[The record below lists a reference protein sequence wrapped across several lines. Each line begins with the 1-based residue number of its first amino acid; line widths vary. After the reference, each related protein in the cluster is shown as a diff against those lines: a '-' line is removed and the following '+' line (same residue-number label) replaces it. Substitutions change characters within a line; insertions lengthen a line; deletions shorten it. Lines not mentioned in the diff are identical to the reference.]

1 MEAKQN
7 AGAADAGIPSSSADH
22 GLDTSEDNAIAAA
35 RKRARAELEAF
46 VRETLAAL
54 GGADASLPARSL
66 PKPPMVVKVAWQP
79 GGGA

>member
-1 MEAKQN
+1 MAEKQN
-7 AGAADAGIPSSSADH
+7 AGAADAGTPSSSADH

-54 GGADASLPARSL
+54 GGDDASLPIRSR
-66 PKPPMVVKVAWQP
+66 PKPPRVVKVVWMP